1 MRTYTKKTW
10 IIIAFLF
17 MAFLLS
23 AETKKAAFTPV
34 LLEEHTITFV
44 VTDIDSGSPV
54 PGAIIDIDGGE
65 ITTNND
71 GEATVELIDGTYSY
85 TVTAVYYQDA
95 SGSVTVEGSDV
106 TEEVEMEQE
115 LWNYSF
121 IVSNTVTGEPIEGA
135 IIEVLDETATTDE
148 SGQASVLLP
157 AGGGQ
162 DFYVEADGYEHAS
175 GTTASEPFFIAEV
188 GMMPLSGEVLFNV
201 YNEETE
207 EPIQGA
213 EIDLEDQDVL
223 ITDENGQAETTLYYG
238 DYSAEVSADG
248 FDPASGTF
256 EVNSANLTVDFGL
269 MLDTGIDELEN
280 DLSLTIYP
288 NPAST
293 KVTLVW
299 NTSQNIEQVS
309 VKTVNGHTIKTFTKL
324 SGKTQ
329 ELDLSGLSSGVYF
342 LSIESQKE
350 NYQRKVIIK

>member
-10 IIIAFLF
+10 LIIAFLF

-23 AETKKAAFTPV
+23 AETKKAAFTPL
-34 LLEEHTITFV
+34 LLEEHTVTFV

-95 SGSVTVEGSDV
+95 SGSVTVEDSDV
-106 TEEVEMEQE
+106 TEQVEMDQE

-121 IVSNTVTGEPIEGA
+121 IVSNTFTGEPIEGA
-135 IIEVLDETATTDE
+135 VIEVVDETATTDE
-148 SGQASVLLP
+148 FGQASLLLP

-162 DFYVEADGYEHAS
+162 DFYVEADGYEPAS
-175 GTTASEPFFIAEV
+175 GTTASEPFFIHEV

-207 EPIQGA
+207 EPIEGA
-213 EIDLEDQDVL
+213 EIDIEDQETL
-223 ITDENGQAETTLYYG
+223 ITDEEGQAETTLYYG
-238 DYSAEVSADG
+238 EYFAEVSADG
-248 FDPASGTF
+248 FDPASETI
-256 EVNSANLTVDFGL
+256 EVNSANITVNIGL
-269 MLDTGIDELEN
+269 LFDTGIDELEN
-280 DLSLTIYP
+280 GLSLTIYP

-293 KVTLVW
+293 KLTLVW
-299 NTSQNIEQVS
+299 SAPQIIEQIS
-309 VKTVNGHTIKTFTKL
+309 VKTVNGHTVKTFTQL
-324 SGKTQ
+324 NGKTQ
-329 ELDLSGLSSGVYF
+329 EIDLSGLSSGVYF
-342 LSIESQKE
+342 LSIESQNE
-350 NYQRKVIIK
+350 NIQRKVIIK

>member
-1 MRTYTKKTW
+1 ESYT
-10 IIIAFLF
+10 
-17 MAFLLS
+17 
-23 AETKKAAFTPV
+23 V
-34 LLEEHTITFV
+34 TFI
-44 VTDIDSGSPV
+44 VTNIDSGSPI
-54 PGAIIDIDGGE
+54 PEAIIEIDGSE

-71 GEATVELIDGTYSY
+71 GEAAIDLTDGTYSY
-85 TVTAVYYQDA
+85 TVTAEYYQDA
-95 SGSVTVEGSDV
+95 TGSVTVEGSDV

-121 IVSNTVTGEPIEGA
+121 MVSNAVTGEPIEGA
-135 IIEVLDETATTDE
+135 IIEVQDETATTDE

-162 DFYVEADGYEHAS
+162 DFYVEADGYEPAS
-175 GTTASEPFFIAEV
+175 GTTASEPFFIHEV

-207 EPIQGA
+207 EPIEGA
-213 EIDLEDQDVL
+213 EIDIEDQDVL
-223 ITDENGQAETTLYYG
+223 FTDENGQAETTLYYG
-238 DYSAEVSADG
+238 EYSAEVSADG
-248 FDPASGTF
+248 FDPASETF

-269 MLDTGIDELEN
+269 LLETGIDELE
-280 DLSLTIYP
+280 DDISLTIYP

-299 NTSQNIEQVS
+299 NTPQNIEQVS
-309 VKTVNGHTIKTFTKL
+309 VKTVNGHSVKTFTKL

-329 ELDLSGLSSGVYF
+329 ELDLSGLSAGVYF
-342 LSIESQKE
+342 LSIESQNE